1 MNTPA
6 PPVAIVGCG
15 LVGSSWAIVF
25 ARAGHPVRL
34 WDADP
39 AQLRR
44 ALQAIPPRLEDLH
57 AAGLGDAP
65 EAVSARIAAAPSLEA
80 ALDGAAHVQES
91 ITEDV
96 AAKAGLFA
104 RLDTLAPADAVI
116 ASSSSAIPGSRFQA
130 DLAGRDRCLVAHP
143 ANPPHL
149 IPLVEIVPTPWT
161 SERSIARARRML
173 EAAGQAPILVRKEVP
188 GFVLSRI
195 QIALINEAISLVGRG
210 VVDPDDLD
218 RVMRHGLGLR
228 WAFLGPLAV
237 MDLNGPSGFASYIA
251 HLQQTY
257 AEVGRDLRVAEPWSD
272 AAIRE
277 IEAARR
283 AEVPAPDVPDRQ
295 RWRDR
300 RLMALR
306 AHLRDAERDI
316 GA

>member
-1 MNTPA
+1 MSLEK
-6 PPVAIVGCG
+6 PPVAVVGCG
-15 LVGSSWAIVF
+15 VVGSSWAIVF

-34 WDADP
+34 WDADAAQP
-39 AQLRR
+39 AR
-44 ALQAIPPRLEDLH
+44 ALEGIAARLADLE
-57 AAGLGDAP
+57 AAGLVTAAGP
-65 EAVSARIAAAPSLEA
+65 VMARIAPAPDLES
-80 ALDGAAHVQES
+80 ALAGAVYVQES

-96 AAKAGLFA
+96 DAKAAIFA
-104 RLDTLAPADAVI
+104 ELDANAAPGAVI
-116 ASSSSAIPGSRFQA
+116 ASSSSAIPGSKFQA
-130 DLAGRDRCLVAHP
+130 DLPGRERCLIAHP

-149 IPLVEIVPTPWT
+149 IPLVELVPTPWT
-161 SERSIARARRML
+161 SDTMIAAARALL
-173 EAAGQAPILVRKEVP
+173 EEAGQAPILVRKEVP

-237 MDLNGPSGFASYIA
+237 MDLNGATGFASYIK
-251 HLQQTY
+251 HLRQTY
-257 AEVGRDLRVAEPWSD
+257 VEVGNDLRVSEPWTED
-272 AAIRE
+272 AVHA

-283 AEVPAPDVPDRQ
+283 AEVPAESVAERQ

-316 GA
+316 GG

>member
-1 MNTPA
+1 
-6 PPVAIVGCG
+6 VAIVGCG

-34 WDADP
+34 WDTDP
-39 AQLRR
+39 AQVRR
-44 ALQAIPPRLEDLH
+44 ALEGIAGRLRDLQ
-57 AAGLGDAP
+57 AAGLVDAA
-65 EAVSARIAAAPSLEA
+65 EAIVARITATPNPEE
-80 ALDGAAHVQES
+80 ALDGAVYVQES
-91 ITEDV
+91 ITED
-96 AAKAGLFA
+96 AGAKAGLFA
-104 RLDTLAPADAVI
+104 QLDAIAAPGAVI

-130 DLAGRDRCLVAHP
+130 DLPGRDRCLVAHP

-149 IPLVEIVPTPWT
+149 IPLVELVPTPWT
-161 SERSIARARRML
+161 AERTVAAARQLL
-173 EAAGQAPILVRKEVP
+173 EEAGQAPILVCKEVP

-195 QIALINEAISLVGRG
+195 QIALINEGISLVGRG
-210 VVDPDDLD
+210 VVAPDDLD

-237 MDLNGPSGFASYIA
+237 MDLNGPTGFASYIA

-257 AEVGRDLRVAEPWSD
+257 AEVGQDLRVAEPWSED
-272 AAIRE
+272 AIRA

-283 AEVPAPDVPDRQ
+283 AEVPAASVPERQ